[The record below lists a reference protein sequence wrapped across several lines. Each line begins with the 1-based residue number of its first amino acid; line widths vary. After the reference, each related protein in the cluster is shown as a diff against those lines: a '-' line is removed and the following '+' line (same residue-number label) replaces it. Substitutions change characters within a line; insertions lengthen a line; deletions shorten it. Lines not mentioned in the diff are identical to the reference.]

1 MLAIAI
7 AIFWDSTFPKLA
19 RGVPWFSSLFAKTKG
34 CNPLQLALQFF
45 RPCFPNFS
53 SRSDVNGLGQRK
65 VFFLKNKK
73 QTSLLRASEQ
83 GHPWTNHLLQDFCSQ
98 GLVPF
103 FLYLYGLQDVISHAG
118 RSSKITTLNSLYPT
132 TGLRPKHSPD
142 KSLSNRRNYFLALKN
157 QQPCMLCDVSPL
169 FVSTQ

>member
-1 MLAIAI
+1 MVLVPLSVSGKTVLTVPVSGSGSVPEPPCKIGIIERGVPQTYVRARA
-7 AIFWDSTFPKLA
+7 SSVTLCLVHVLSSKFPKLA
-19 RGVPWFSSLFAKTKG
+19 RGGFPWFSSLFAKAKG

-53 SRSDVNGLGQRK
+53 SRSDVNGLGQTY
-65 VFFLKNKK
+65 VFFWKNKK

-103 FLYLYGLQDVISHAG
+103 FFCISMA
-118 RSSKITTLNSLYPT
+118 SK
-132 TGLRPKHSPD
+132 
-142 KSLSNRRNYFLALKN
+142 
-157 QQPCMLCDVSPL
+157 M
-169 FVSTQ
+169 